1 MLSLNEIKKQYP
13 SDIQKFDR
21 GLLREYLQFLILEII
36 FNSNISTK
44 VSFLGGTCLRIVHG
58 IKRFSEDLDFDNK
71 ELTSQEFISLAKTV
85 EIELRRQGF
94 DVETSVTERK
104 AIHCHVKFSNILFEN
119 ELSNFKSE
127 KIDIQIDTF
136 DQGYKYESELYL
148 LNRFNVFKQIRITPK
163 SIILSQKLWTITRRN
178 RTKGRDFYDIIYLL
192 QNTVPDMGFL
202 NLKFNTSDWN
212 STKKKILEGIKDID
226 LESAI
231 RDVSPFLMDI
241 QEGEKIKRFRE
252 YIEQLTFNQLP

>member
-21 GLLREYLQFLILEII
+21 GLLREYLQYLILEII
-36 FNSNISTK
+36 FNSNISNK
-44 VSFLGGTCLRIVHG
+44 LSFLGGTCLRIVHG

-71 ELTSQEFISLAKTV
+71 ELSSQEFISLAKT
-85 EIELRRQGF
+85 IEVGLQRQGF
-94 DVETSVTERK
+94 DVQTTVIERK

-119 ELSNFKSE
+119 ELSEIKSE

-148 LNRFNVFKQIRITPK
+148 LNKFNVFKQIRITPK

-178 RTKGRDFYDIIYLL
+178 RVKGRDFYDILYLL
-192 QNTVPDMGFL
+192 QNTTPDMGFL
-202 NLKFNTSDWN
+202 NLKFNTSNWDD
-212 STKKKILEGIKDID
+212 TKKKILEGIKDVD
-226 LESAI
+226 LELAVKDI
-231 RDVSPFLMDI
+231 SPFLIDI
-241 QEGEKIKRFRE
+241 QEGEKIKMFRE
-252 YIEQLTFNQLP
+252 YIEQIKFD